1 MGILTRI
8 DNGISAF
15 KSAFMGSSVAPIYA
29 RLSNG
34 THSYNY
40 ETERMGVLSF
50 LGIGKTYFSPKED
63 YKAYYIDGTFLSD
76 CINLYADFASQVR
89 IQEVDDKGEA
99 VDNSEYLKFL
109 NEPNEFQNQTDFIK
123 EMVVNLLTTGMSI
136 QYGNF
141 FKNGNLRASP
151 SLYNLEFNNIKFPE
165 IKDPYTL
172 TRDKIKTLKVVET
185 LADGVQRTREL
196 HELAF
201 FYDTIARKNYRGDG
215 AKNMYFNPISRISSI
230 LYSIQTILNSED
242 MMCFLTSNPVNSIIS
257 RKAAGAGIA
266 PLSGDQKNDIEA
278 KLNGRGRYGA
288 GMGKA
293 GDVIATNETLERLDL
308 TRDNKKLQTIEMQE
322 NAKEN
327 IRNRYLIPKDFF
339 GGSTYENQ
347 QFAEAK
353 FILGNVK
360 TITDN
365 WLQELTNKSPKYFK
379 ERGTRLIGTY
389 DHLPSV
395 IAIKTKLKNE
405 GFKFKAEALVSL
417 LGAFEKAQELGVSN
431 DFEQFVKERG
441 FEDFINNQ

>member
-1 MGILTRI
+1 
-8 DNGISAF
+8 
-15 KSAFMGSSVAPIYA
+15 
-29 RLSNG
+29 
-34 THSYNY
+34 
-40 ETERMGVLSF
+40 MGVLSF

-89 IQEVDDKGEA
+89 IQEVDDKGKA

-201 FYDTIARKNYRGDG
+201 FYDTIAKKNYREGG
-215 AKNMYFNPISRISSI
+215 SKNMFFNPISRISSI

-242 MMCFLTSNPVNSIIS
+242 MMCFLTSNPVNTIIS
-257 RKAAGAGIA
+257 RKATGAGIA

>member
-1 MGILTRI
+1 M
-8 DNGISAF
+8 
-15 KSAFMGSSVAPIYA
+15 
-29 RLSNG
+29 
-34 THSYNY
+34 
-40 ETERMGVLSF
+40 
-50 LGIGKTYFSPKED
+50 
-63 YKAYYIDGTFLSD
+63 
-76 CINLYADFASQVR
+76 
-89 IQEVDDKGEA
+89 
-99 VDNSEYLKFL
+99 
-109 NEPNEFQNQTDFIK
+109 
-123 EMVVNLLTTGMSI
+123 
-136 QYGNF
+136 
-141 FKNGNLRASP
+141 
-151 SLYNLEFNNIKFPE
+151 
-165 IKDPYTL
+165 
-172 TRDKIKTLKVVET
+172 
-185 LADGVQRTREL
+185 QRTREL

-242 MMCFLTSNPVNSIIS
+242 MMCFLTSNPVNTIIS
-257 RKAAGAGIA
+257 RKATGAGIA
-266 PLSGDQKNDIEA
+266 PLSGDQKNDIES

-441 FEDFINNQ
+441 FEDFINNE

>member
-1 MGILTRI
+1 
-8 DNGISAF
+8 
-15 KSAFMGSSVAPIYA
+15 
-29 RLSNG
+29 
-34 THSYNY
+34 
-40 ETERMGVLSF
+40 MGVLSF

-89 IQEVDDKGEA
+89 IQEVNDKGEA
-99 VDNSEYLKFL
+99 VENSEYLKFL

-172 TRDKIKTLKVVET
+172 TRDKIKTLKVIET

-201 FYDTIARKNYRGDG
+201 FYDTIAKKNYRGDG

-242 MMCFLTSNPVNSIIS
+242 MMCFLTSNPVNTIIS
-257 RKAAGAGIA
+257 RKATGAGIA
-266 PLSGDQKNDIEA
+266 PLSGDQKNDIES

-441 FEDFINNQ
+441 FEDFINNE

>member
-1 MGILTRI
+1 
-8 DNGISAF
+8 
-15 KSAFMGSSVAPIYA
+15 
-29 RLSNG
+29 
-34 THSYNY
+34 
-40 ETERMGVLSF
+40 MGVLSF

-172 TRDKIKTLKVVET
+172 TRDKIKTLKVIET

-242 MMCFLTSNPVNSIIS
+242 MICFLTSNPVNSIIS
-257 RKAAGAGIA
+257 RKATGAGIA

-417 LGAFEKAQELGVSN
+417 LGAFEKAQELGVSS

-441 FEDFINNQ
+441 FEDFINNE

>member
-1 MGILTRI
+1 
-8 DNGISAF
+8 
-15 KSAFMGSSVAPIYA
+15 
-29 RLSNG
+29 
-34 THSYNY
+34 
-40 ETERMGVLSF
+40 MGVLSF

-257 RKAAGAGIA
+257 RKATGAGIA
-266 PLSGDQKNDIEA
+266 PLSGDQKNDIES

-308 TRDNKKLQTIEMQE
+308 TRDNKKQQTIEMQE

-417 LGAFEKAQELGVSN
+417 LGAFEKAQELGISN

>member
-1 MGILTRI
+1 
-8 DNGISAF
+8 
-15 KSAFMGSSVAPIYA
+15 
-29 RLSNG
+29 
-34 THSYNY
+34 
-40 ETERMGVLSF
+40 MGVLSF

-99 VDNSEYLKFL
+99 VENSEYLKFL

-151 SLYNLEFNNIKFPE
+151 SLYNLDFNNIKFPE

-172 TRDKIKTLKVVET
+172 TRDKIKTLNVIET
-185 LADGVQRTREL
+185 LANGQKRTREL

-201 FYDTIARKNYRGDG
+201 FYDTIAKKNYRGDG
-215 AKNMYFNPISRISSI
+215 AGNMFFNPISRISSI

-242 MMCFLTSNPVNSIIS
+242 MMCFLTSNPVNTIIS
-257 RKAAGAGIA
+257 RKATGAGIA
-266 PLSGDQKNDIEA
+266 PLSGDQKNDIES

-417 LGAFEKAQELGVSN
+417 LGAFEKALELGVSN

-441 FEDFINNQ
+441 FEDFINNE

>member
-1 MGILTRI
+1 
-8 DNGISAF
+8 
-15 KSAFMGSSVAPIYA
+15 
-29 RLSNG
+29 
-34 THSYNY
+34 
-40 ETERMGVLSF
+40 MGVLSF

-63 YKAYYIDGTFLSD
+63 YKTYYIDGTFLSD

-99 VDNSEYLKFL
+99 VENSEYLKFL

-257 RKAAGAGIA
+257 RKATGADIA
-266 PLSGDQKNDIEA
+266 PLRGDQKNDIEA

-431 DFEQFVKERG
+431 NFEQFVKERG
-441 FEDFINNQ
+441 FEDFINNE

>member
-1 MGILTRI
+1 
-8 DNGISAF
+8 
-15 KSAFMGSSVAPIYA
+15 
-29 RLSNG
+29 
-34 THSYNY
+34 
-40 ETERMGVLSF
+40 MGVLSF

-99 VDNSEYLKFL
+99 VENSEYLKFL

-172 TRDKIKTLKVVET
+172 TRDKIKTLKVIET

-215 AKNMYFNPISRISSI
+215 AGNKFFNPISRISSI

-242 MMCFLTSNPVNSIIS
+242 MMCFLTSNPVNTIIS
-257 RKAAGAGIA
+257 RKATGTGIA
-266 PLSGDQKNDIEA
+266 PLSGDQKNDIES

>member
-1 MGILTRI
+1 
-8 DNGISAF
+8 
-15 KSAFMGSSVAPIYA
+15 
-29 RLSNG
+29 
-34 THSYNY
+34 
-40 ETERMGVLSF
+40 MGVLSF

-99 VDNSEYLKFL
+99 VENSEYLKFL

-201 FYDTIARKNYRGDG
+201 FYDTIARKNYRGCG
-215 AKNMYFNPISRISSI
+215 TAGNLFFNPISRISSI

-257 RKAAGAGIA
+257 RKATGAGIA

>member
-1 MGILTRI
+1 
-8 DNGISAF
+8 
-15 KSAFMGSSVAPIYA
+15 
-29 RLSNG
+29 
-34 THSYNY
+34 
-40 ETERMGVLSF
+40 MGVLSF

-99 VDNSEYLKFL
+99 VENSEYLKFL

-185 LADGVQRTREL
+185 IADGVQRTREL

-201 FYDTIARKNYRGDG
+201 FYDTIAKKNYRGDG

-242 MMCFLTSNPVNSIIS
+242 MMCFLTSNPVNTIIS
-257 RKAAGAGIA
+257 RKATGAGIA

>member
-1 MGILTRI
+1 
-8 DNGISAF
+8 
-15 KSAFMGSSVAPIYA
+15 
-29 RLSNG
+29 
-34 THSYNY
+34 
-40 ETERMGVLSF
+40 
-50 LGIGKTYFSPKED
+50 
-63 YKAYYIDGTFLSD
+63 
-76 CINLYADFASQVR
+76 
-89 IQEVDDKGEA
+89 
-99 VDNSEYLKFL
+99 
-109 NEPNEFQNQTDFIK
+109 
-123 EMVVNLLTTGMSI
+123 MVVNLLTTGMSI

-185 LADGVQRTREL
+185 LAGGVQRTREL

-201 FYDTIARKNYRGDG
+201 FYDTIAKKNYRGGG
-215 AKNMYFNPISRISSI
+215 AENMFFNPISRISSI

-257 RKAAGAGIA
+257 RKATGAGIA
-266 PLSGDQKNDIEA
+266 PLSGDQKNDIES

-441 FEDFINNQ
+441 FEDFINNE

>member
-1 MGILTRI
+1 
-8 DNGISAF
+8 
-15 KSAFMGSSVAPIYA
+15 V
-29 RLSNG
+29 
-34 THSYNY
+34 
-40 ETERMGVLSF
+40 E
-50 LGIGKTYFSPKED
+50 
-63 YKAYYIDGTFLSD
+63 
-76 CINLYADFASQVR
+76 
-89 IQEVDDKGEA
+89 
-99 VDNSEYLKFL
+99 NSEYLKFL

-136 QYGNF
+136 QYSNF

-172 TRDKIKTLKVVET
+172 TRENIKGLKIVET
-185 LADGVQRTREL
+185 LADGVRRTREL

-257 RKAAGAGIA
+257 RKATGAGIA

-278 KLNGRGRYGA
+278 KLNGRGKYGA

-441 FEDFINNQ
+441 FEDFINNE

>member
-1 MGILTRI
+1 
-8 DNGISAF
+8 
-15 KSAFMGSSVAPIYA
+15 
-29 RLSNG
+29 
-34 THSYNY
+34 
-40 ETERMGVLSF
+40 MGVLSF

-123 EMVVNLLTTGMSI
+123 EMVINLLTTGMSI

-172 TRDKIKTLKVVET
+172 TRDKIKTLKVIET
-185 LADGVQRTREL
+185 LANGQQRTREL

-201 FYDTIARKNYRGDG
+201 FYDTIARKNYREGG
-215 AKNMYFNPISRISSI
+215 SKNMFFNPISRISSI

-242 MMCFLTSNPVNSIIS
+242 MMCFLTSNPVNTIIS
-257 RKAAGAGIA
+257 RKATGTGIA

-417 LGAFEKAQELGVSN
+417 LGAFEKAQELGVST

>member
-1 MGILTRI
+1 
-8 DNGISAF
+8 
-15 KSAFMGSSVAPIYA
+15 
-29 RLSNG
+29 
-34 THSYNY
+34 
-40 ETERMGVLSF
+40 MGVLSF

-89 IQEVDDKGEA
+89 IQEVNDKGEA
-99 VDNSEYLKFL
+99 VENSEYLKFL

-172 TRDKIKTLKVVET
+172 TRDKIKTLKVIET

-257 RKAAGAGIA
+257 RKATGAGIA
-266 PLSGDQKNDIEA
+266 PLSGDQKNDIES

>member
-1 MGILTRI
+1 
-8 DNGISAF
+8 
-15 KSAFMGSSVAPIYA
+15 
-29 RLSNG
+29 
-34 THSYNY
+34 
-40 ETERMGVLSF
+40 MGVLSF

-99 VDNSEYLKFL
+99 VENSEYLKFL

-201 FYDTIARKNYRGDG
+201 FYDTIARKNYRGGG
-215 AKNMYFNPISRISSI
+215 AGNMYFNPISRISSI

-242 MMCFLTSNPVNSIIS
+242 MMCFLTSNPVNTIIS
-257 RKAAGAGIA
+257 RKATGAGIA
-266 PLSGDQKNDIEA
+266 PLSGDQKNDIES

-379 ERGTRLIGTY
+379 ERGTRLIGIY

-441 FEDFINNQ
+441 FEDFINNE

>member
-1 MGILTRI
+1 
-8 DNGISAF
+8 
-15 KSAFMGSSVAPIYA
+15 
-29 RLSNG
+29 
-34 THSYNY
+34 
-40 ETERMGVLSF
+40 MGVLSF

-201 FYDTIARKNYRGDG
+201 FYDTIAKKNYRGDG
-215 AKNMYFNPISRISSI
+215 AKNMFFNPVSRISSI

-257 RKAAGAGIA
+257 RKATGAGIA
-266 PLSGDQKNDIEA
+266 PLSGDQKNDIES

-417 LGAFEKAQELGVSN
+417 LEAFEKEQELGVSN

>member
-1 MGILTRI
+1 
-8 DNGISAF
+8 
-15 KSAFMGSSVAPIYA
+15 
-29 RLSNG
+29 
-34 THSYNY
+34 
-40 ETERMGVLSF
+40 MGVLSF

-63 YKAYYIDGTFLSD
+63 YKSYYIDGTFLSD

-201 FYDTIARKNYRGDG
+201 FYDTIAKKNYRGGG
-215 AKNMYFNPISRISSI
+215 AGNVFFNPISRISSI

-242 MMCFLTSNPVNSIIS
+242 MMCFLTSNPVNTIIS
-257 RKAAGAGIA
+257 RKATGAGIA
-266 PLSGDQKNDIEA
+266 PLSGDQKNDIES

-417 LGAFEKAQELGVSN
+417 LGAFEKAQELGVST

>member
-1 MGILTRI
+1 MG
-8 DNGISAF
+8 AW
-15 KSAFMGSSVAPIYA
+15 
-29 RLSNG
+29 
-34 THSYNY
+34 
-40 ETERMGVLSF
+40 SF

-89 IQEVDDKGEA
+89 IQEVNDKGEA
-99 VDNSEYLKFL
+99 VENSEYLKFL

-151 SLYNLEFNNIKFPE
+151 SLFNLEFNNIKFPE

-172 TRDKIKTLKVVET
+172 TRENIKGLKIVET
-185 LADGVQRTREL
+185 LANGQQRTREL

-201 FYDTIARKNYRGDG
+201 FYDTIAKKNYRGGG
-215 AKNMYFNPISRISSI
+215 AENMFFNPISRISSI

-257 RKAAGAGIA
+257 RKATGAGIA
-266 PLSGDQKNDIEA
+266 PLSGDQKNDIES

-379 ERGTRLIGTY
+379 ERGTKLIGTY

-441 FEDFINNQ
+441 FEDFINNE

>member
-1 MGILTRI
+1 
-8 DNGISAF
+8 
-15 KSAFMGSSVAPIYA
+15 
-29 RLSNG
+29 
-34 THSYNY
+34 
-40 ETERMGVLSF
+40 MGVLSF

-99 VDNSEYLKFL
+99 VENSEYLKFL

-172 TRDKIKTLKVVET
+172 TRDKIKTLKVIET

-257 RKAAGAGIA
+257 RKATGAGIA
-266 PLSGDQKNDIEA
+266 PLSGDQKNDIES

-417 LGAFEKAQELGVSN
+417 LGAFEKALELGVSN

-441 FEDFINNQ
+441 FEDFINNE

>member
-1 MGILTRI
+1 
-8 DNGISAF
+8 
-15 KSAFMGSSVAPIYA
+15 
-29 RLSNG
+29 
-34 THSYNY
+34 
-40 ETERMGVLSF
+40 MGVLSF

-172 TRDKIKTLKVVET
+172 TRDKIKTLKVIET

-257 RKAAGAGIA
+257 RKATGAGIA

-441 FEDFINNQ
+441 FEDFINNE

>member
-1 MGILTRI
+1 
-8 DNGISAF
+8 
-15 KSAFMGSSVAPIYA
+15 MGSSVAPIYA

-40 ETERMGVLSF
+40 ETERIGVLSF

-99 VDNSEYLKFL
+99 VENSEYLKFL

-151 SLYNLEFNNIKFPE
+151 SLFNLEFNNIKFPE

-172 TRDKIKTLKVVET
+172 TRENIKGLKIVET
-185 LADGVQRTREL
+185 LANGQQRTREL

-201 FYDTIARKNYRGDG
+201 FYDTIAKKNYRGGG
-215 AKNMYFNPISRISSI
+215 AENMFFNPISRISSI

-257 RKAAGAGIA
+257 RKATGAGIA
-266 PLSGDQKNDIEA
+266 PLSGDQKNDIES

-441 FEDFINNQ
+441 FEDFINNE

>member
-1 MGILTRI
+1 
-8 DNGISAF
+8 
-15 KSAFMGSSVAPIYA
+15 
-29 RLSNG
+29 
-34 THSYNY
+34 
-40 ETERMGVLSF
+40 MGVLSF

-172 TRDKIKTLKVVET
+172 TRDKIKTLKVIET

-242 MMCFLTSNPVNSIIS
+242 MMCFLTSNPVNTIIS
-257 RKAAGAGIA
+257 RKATGAGIA

-395 IAIKTKLKNE
+395 IAIKTKIKNE

-417 LGAFEKAQELGVSN
+417 LGAFEKAQELGVSS

>member
-1 MGILTRI
+1 
-8 DNGISAF
+8 
-15 KSAFMGSSVAPIYA
+15 
-29 RLSNG
+29 
-34 THSYNY
+34 
-40 ETERMGVLSF
+40 MGVLSF

-89 IQEVDDKGEA
+89 IQEVNDKGEA

-151 SLYNLEFNNIKFPE
+151 SLYNLDFNNIKFPE

-172 TRDKIKTLKVVET
+172 TRDKIKTLKVIET

-242 MMCFLTSNPVNSIIS
+242 MMCFLTSNPVNTIIS
-257 RKAAGAGIA
+257 RKATGAGIA
-266 PLSGDQKNDIEA
+266 PLSGDQKNDIES

-417 LGAFEKAQELGVSN
+417 LGAFEKAQELGVSS